1 MKTKMNT
8 AYLLMAF
15 AILTFTG
22 CSNDGVP
29 GPAGMDG
36 QDAAVYYSEWFSP
49 TVWSGTSGDWYFSA
63 AAPDLTKSVVE
74 NGVVLAYVWLAGD
87 VYSSTTVRPLPAYA
101 LSANWSYLVHQYG
114 TIEFT
119 SDMITQ
125 PLLTHKFRFIAIP
138 GSSVALKIAKRKYS
152 TTSELTNMPYK
163 EACTLFNVSD
173 QQPIVK

>member
-15 AILTFTG
+15 ALLTFTG
-22 CSNDGVP
+22 CSKDGTP
-29 GPAGMDG
+29 GPAGLDG

-138 GSSVALKIAKRKYS
+138 GSSVALKIAKQKYS

-173 QQPIVK
+173 QQQIIK

>member
-15 AILTFTG
+15 ALLTFTG
-22 CSNDGVP
+22 CSKDGTP
-29 GPAGMDG
+29 GPAGLDG

-138 GSSVALKIAKRKYS
+138 GSSVALKMAKQKYS

-173 QQPIVK
+173 QQQIIK